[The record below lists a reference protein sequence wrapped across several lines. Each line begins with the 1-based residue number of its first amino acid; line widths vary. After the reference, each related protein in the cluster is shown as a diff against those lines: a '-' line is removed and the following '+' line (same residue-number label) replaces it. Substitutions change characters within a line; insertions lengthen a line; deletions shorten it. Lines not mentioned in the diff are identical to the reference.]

1 MITNIEYDNF
11 KDSDYTVL
19 PMSREIAAP
28 GETPLSLYSKIA
40 DQQNNFL
47 FESVEGGDRWAQ
59 YSIIGFGCIDTIKI
73 SGKAIETMIDGVKD
87 TYEAENPLQEI
98 EAIISKHRSPNIEN
112 LPRFYGGYVGFFAYE
127 SAQYAESKIAL
138 LPGKDS
144 KFAEHMPDIM
154 LVKAEQL
161 IIFDN
166 LNNSTQVIFNASLQN
181 MTYEFAQSKLDD
193 IEKKLTTHAESE
205 AKEFKPI
212 TNSFTFESNFTKEEY
227 CDAVNAIKNYI
238 AEGDVMQVVLAQDFS
253 ANFDKD
259 PFNLYKAI
267 RELNP
272 SPYMYFLDLDECQIV
287 GASPEILVRLEDN
300 EINLR
305 PLAGTRK
312 RGETPEE
319 DKLNEDDLLNDPKE
333 IAEHLMLIDLGRN
346 DVGRVSEIGSVL
358 VTDKMTIEKYSHVM
372 HIVSNVEGKIASGL
386 SYFDVLKASLPAGTL
401 SGAPKIRAMEIIN
414 ELEPSSRGIY
424 GGAIGYIGWNG
435 NMDTAIAIRTAVIK
449 DKTIHVGAGAGVVAD
464 SVPENEWLEC
474 RQKSKV
480 FMDAMEMILQ
490 EQIVQSYLEKKQIQ
504 E

>member
-480 FMDAMEMILQ
+480 FMDAMEMI
-490 EQIVQSYLEKKQIQ
+490 S
-504 E
+504 

>member
-1 MITNIEYDNF
+1 
-11 KDSDYTVL
+11 
-19 PMSREIAAP
+19 MSREIVAP

-112 LPRFYGGYVGFFAYE
+112 LPRFYGGYIGFFAYE

-212 TNSFTFESNFTKEEY
+212 TNSFTFESNFTKEE
-227 CDAVNAIKNYI
+227 
-238 AEGDVMQVVLAQDFS
+238 
-253 ANFDKD
+253 
-259 PFNLYKAI
+259 
-267 RELNP
+267 
-272 SPYMYFLDLDECQIV
+272 
-287 GASPEILVRLEDN
+287 
-300 EINLR
+300 
-305 PLAGTRK
+305 
-312 RGETPEE
+312 
-319 DKLNEDDLLNDPKE
+319 
-333 IAEHLMLIDLGRN
+333 
-346 DVGRVSEIGSVL
+346 
-358 VTDKMTIEKYSHVM
+358 
-372 HIVSNVEGKIASGL
+372 
-386 SYFDVLKASLPAGTL
+386 
-401 SGAPKIRAMEIIN
+401 
-414 ELEPSSRGIY
+414 
-424 GGAIGYIGWNG
+424 
-435 NMDTAIAIRTAVIK
+435 
-449 DKTIHVGAGAGVVAD
+449 
-464 SVPENEWLEC
+464 
-474 RQKSKV
+474 
-480 FMDAMEMILQ
+480 
-490 EQIVQSYLEKKQIQ
+490 
-504 E
+504 

>member
-1 MITNIEYDNF
+1 MITNTEYNNF
-11 KDSDYTVL
+11 KNADYTVL
-19 PMSREIAAP
+19 PMSREIVAP

-73 SGKAIETMIDGVKD
+73 SGKTIETTIDGVKD
-87 TYEAENPLQEI
+87 RFEAENPLQSI
-98 EAIISKHRSPNIEN
+98 EEIISKNRSPNIKN
-112 LPRFYGGYVGFFAYE
+112 LPRFHGGYIGFFAYE

-144 KFAEHMPDIM
+144 KFEEHMPDIM

-166 LNNSTQVIFNASLQN
+166 LNDSTQIIFNANLKN
-181 MTYEFAQSKLDD
+181 MTYGFARSKLDD
-193 IEKKLTTHAESE
+193 IEKKLTTYVESE
-205 AKEFKPI
+205 VKEFKPI
-212 TNSFTFESNFTKEEY
+212 TNCFEFESNFTKEEY
-227 CDAVNAIKNYI
+227 CGAVNTIKNYI

-272 SPYMYFLDLDECQIV
+272 SPYMYFIDLDECQIV

-312 RGETPEE
+312 RGESPEE

-372 HIVSNVEGKIASGL
+372 HIVSNVMGKIASGL

-480 FMDAMEMILQ
+480 FMDAMEMI
-490 EQIVQSYLEKKQIQ
+490 S
-504 E
+504 

>member
-1 MITNIEYDNF
+1 MITNTEYKNF
-11 KDSDYTVL
+11 KDADFTVL
-19 PMSREIAAP
+19 PMIREIVAP

-73 SGKAIETMIDGVKD
+73 SGKKIETVIDGVKD
-87 TYEAENPLQEI
+87 RFEAANPLKAIEEI
-98 EAIISKHRSPNIEN
+98 ILKNRSPNIEN
-112 LPRFYGGYVGFFAYE
+112 LPRFHGGYIGFFAYE
-127 SAQYAESKIAL
+127 SAQYAESKIAS
-138 LPGKDS
+138 LPSKDS
-144 KFAEHMPDIM
+144 KFKEHMPDIM

-161 IIFDN
+161 IVFDN
-166 LNNSTQVIFNASLQN
+166 LNDTTQIIFNANLEN
-181 MTYEFAQSKLDD
+181 MTHEFALSKLDD
-193 IEKKLTTHAESE
+193 IEKILTTHAETDVQ
-205 AKEFKPI
+205 EFNQI
-212 TNSFTFESNFTKEEY
+212 TNYFEFESNFTKEGY
-227 CDAVNAIKNYI
+227 CDAVNTIKNYI
-238 AEGDVMQVVLAQDFS
+238 TEGDVMQVVLAQDFS

-259 PFNLYKAI
+259 PFDLYKAI
-267 RELNP
+267 RKLNP

-312 RGETPEE
+312 RGENQEE
-319 DKLNEDDLLNDPKE
+319 DKINEEDLLNDPKE

-346 DVGRVSEIGSVL
+346 DVGRVSKIGSVI

-372 HIVSNVEGKIASGL
+372 HIVSNVMGKIASGL

-480 FMDAMEMILQ
+480 FMDAMEMI
-490 EQIVQSYLEKKQIQ
+490 S
-504 E
+504 

>member
-1 MITNIEYDNF
+1 MITNTEYKNF
-11 KDSDYTVL
+11 KDADFTVL
-19 PMSREIAAP
+19 PMSREIVAP

-73 SGKAIETMIDGVKD
+73 SGKKIETFIDGARD
-87 TYEAENPLQEI
+87 TFEAENPLHAI
-98 EAIISKHRSPNIEN
+98 EKIISKHRSPNIEN
-112 LPRFYGGYVGFFAYE
+112 LPRFHGGYIGFFAYE
-127 SAQYAESKIAL
+127 SSQYAESKIAS
-138 LPGKDS
+138 LPSKGS
-144 KFAEHMPDIM
+144 KFEEHMPDIM
-154 LVKAEQL
+154 LVKATQL

-166 LNNSTQVIFNASLQN
+166 LNDSTQIIFNANLEN
-181 MTYEFAQSKLDD
+181 MTYEFAQSKLDY
-193 IEKKLTTHAESE
+193 IQKILTTDVKSE
-205 AKEFKPI
+205 VKEFKSI
-212 TNSFTFESNFTKEEY
+212 TNCFEFESNFTKKGY
-227 CDAVNAIKNYI
+227 CDAVNTIKNYI
-238 AEGDVMQVVLAQDFS
+238 TEGDVMQVVLAQDFS
-253 ANFDKD
+253 ATFDQD
-259 PFNLYKAI
+259 PFDLYKAI

-287 GASPEILVRLEDN
+287 GASPEILVRLEDS

-312 RGETPEE
+312 RGENPLE
-319 DKLNEDDLLNDPKE
+319 DQFNEDDLLNDPKE

-346 DVGRVSEIGSVL
+346 DVGRVSEIGSVV

-372 HIVSNVEGKIASGL
+372 HIVSNVMGKIASGL

-449 DKTIHVGAGAGVVAD
+449 DKKIHVGAGAGVVAD

-480 FMDAMEMILQ
+480 FMDAMEMI
-490 EQIVQSYLEKKQIQ
+490 S
-504 E
+504 

>member
-11 KDSDYTVL
+11 KDADYTVL
-19 PMSREIAAP
+19 PMSREIVAP

-73 SGKAIETMIDGVKD
+73 SGKIIETTIDGVKD
-87 TYEAENPLQEI
+87 NFKAENPLQEI
-98 EAIISKHRSPNIEN
+98 EEIISKHRSPNIEN
-112 LPRFYGGYVGFFAYE
+112 LPRFYGGYIGFFAYE
-127 SAQYAESKIAL
+127 SAQYAETKIAL
-138 LPGKDS
+138 LAGKDS

-166 LNNSTQVIFNASLQN
+166 LNDSTQIIFNANLKN
-181 MTYEFAQSKLDD
+181 MTYGFARSKLDD
-193 IEKKLTTHAESE
+193 IEKKLTTYVESE
-205 AKEFKPI
+205 VKEFKPI
-212 TNSFTFESNFTKEEY
+212 TNCFEFESNFTKEEY
-227 CDAVNAIKNYI
+227 CGAVNTIKNYI

-272 SPYMYFLDLDECQIV
+272 SPYMYFIDLDECQIV

-312 RGETPEE
+312 RGESPEE

-372 HIVSNVEGKIASGL
+372 HIVSNVMGKIASGL

-480 FMDAMEMILQ
+480 FMDAMEMI
-490 EQIVQSYLEKKQIQ
+490 S
-504 E
+504 

>member
-1 MITNIEYDNF
+1 MITNTEYKNF
-11 KDSDYTVL
+11 KDADFTVL
-19 PMSREIAAP
+19 PMIREIVAP

-73 SGKAIETMIDGVKD
+73 SGKKIETVIDGVKD
-87 TYEAENPLQEI
+87 RFEAANPLKAIEEI
-98 EAIISKHRSPNIEN
+98 ILKNRSPNIEN
-112 LPRFYGGYVGFFAYE
+112 LPRFHGGYIGFFAYE
-127 SAQYAESKIAL
+127 SAQYAESKIAS
-138 LPGKDS
+138 LPSKDS
-144 KFAEHMPDIM
+144 KFKEHMPDIM

-161 IIFDN
+161 IVFDN
-166 LNNSTQVIFNASLQN
+166 LNDTTQIIFNANLEN
-181 MTYEFAQSKLDD
+181 MTYEFALSKLDD
-193 IEKKLTTHAESE
+193 IEKILTTHAETDVQ
-205 AKEFKPI
+205 EFNQI
-212 TNSFTFESNFTKEEY
+212 TNYFEFESNFTKEGY
-227 CDAVNAIKNYI
+227 CDAVNTIKNYI
-238 AEGDVMQVVLAQDFS
+238 TEGDVMQVVLAQDFS

-259 PFNLYKAI
+259 PFDLYKAI
-267 RELNP
+267 RKLNP

-312 RGETPEE
+312 RGENQEE
-319 DKLNEDDLLNDPKE
+319 DKINEEDLLNDPKE

-346 DVGRVSEIGSVL
+346 DVGRVSKIGSVI

-372 HIVSNVEGKIASGL
+372 HIVSNVMGKIASGL

-480 FMDAMEMILQ
+480 FMDAMEMI
-490 EQIVQSYLEKKQIQ
+490 S
-504 E
+504 